1 MAEKS
6 YADLK
11 REVWDTGLC
20 ARCGACV
27 AVCPAEALFFAREI
41 EGESPLS
48 PESTGYCKMET
59 DGVPCGACYR
69 ACPRTG
75 ERNAPSSLLGDTI
88 EVFAARAAF
97 PVAGKQSGGA
107 VTAILKSALEEG
119 TIDAVVTVTADPWTL
134 EPRSTVITDAGVL
147 AAHAGSRYNCHV
159 PLLAALKQAVV
170 EQKHRN
176 IAMVGVP
183 CAVQA
188 ARRIRESDFDLLR
201 PFGKAIRLVIGL
213 FCTESFDYARLVE
226 EELRRERGI
235 EPWAV
240 RRLDVKGALEVT
252 LDDGTIA
259 SIPLAELDSCIP
271 AGCKSCTDFAAL
283 DADISAGAVGSPDG
297 FTTLLV
303 RTPTGR
309 GFVDRARTAGVL
321 ETTGEVTLA
330 PAERLA
336 ARKAKRGKK

>member
-1 MAEKS
+1 MADKS

-27 AVCPAEALFFAREI
+27 AVCPADSLFFARGG

-75 ERNAPSSLLGDTI
+75 ERHPSPSLLGETL
-88 EVFAARAAF
+88 EAFAARATF

-119 TIDAVVTVTADPWTL
+119 IIDAVVTVTADPWTL
-134 EPRSTVITDAGVL
+134 MPRSVVITDAGVL
-147 AAHAGSRYNCHV
+147 TAHAGSRYNWWV
-159 PLLAALKQAVV
+159 PLLAALKQAVL
-170 EQKHRN
+170 EQKCQN
-176 IAMVGVP
+176 IAVVGVP

-201 PFGKAIRLVIGL
+201 PFGNAIRLIVGL

-226 EELRRERGI
+226 GALRHERGI
-235 EPWAV
+235 EPWTV

-252 LDDGTIA
+252 LDDGTVVT
-259 SIPLAELDSCIP
+259 IPLAELESCIP
-271 AGCKSCTDFAAL
+271 KGCTTCTDFAAL
-283 DADISAGAVGSPDG
+283 DADIAAGAVGSPEG

-303 RTPTGR
+303 RTPAGK
-309 GFVDRARTAGVL
+309 GFVDRARSAGAL
-321 ETTGEVTLA
+321 ETTDAVTLA

-336 ARKAKRGKK
+336 ARKAERGKK

>member
-27 AVCPAEALFFAREI
+27 AVCPADALFFAREI
-41 EGESPLS
+41 EGKSPLS
-48 PESTGYCKMET
+48 PESTGYCKMEI

-107 VTAILKSALEEG
+107 VTAILKSALEQG
-119 TIDAVVTVTADPWTL
+119 TLDAVVTVTADPWTL

-147 AAHAGSRYNCHV
+147 AAHAGSRYNWHV

-170 EQKHRN
+170 ERKCQK
-176 IAMVGVP
+176 IAVVGVP

-226 EELRRERGI
+226 GELRRERGI
-235 EPWAV
+235 EPWAI

-252 LDDGTIA
+252 LDDSTIVA
-259 SIPLAELDSCIP
+259 IPLAELDSCIP
-271 AGCKSCTDFAAL
+271 AGCKSCTDFVAL
-283 DADISAGAVGSPDG
+283 DADISAGAVGSPEG

-303 RTPTGR
+303 RTPAGK
-309 GFVDRARTAGVL
+309 GFVDRARTAGAL
-321 ETTGEVTLA
+321 ETVSEVSLA

-336 ARKAKRGKK
+336 ARKAQRKP

>member
-6 YADLK
+6 YIDLK
-11 REVWDTGLC
+11 REVWDAGLC

-27 AVCPAEALFFAREI
+27 AVCPADSLFFGRAA

-75 ERNAPSSLLGDTI
+75 ERLPLPSLLGETV
-88 EVFAARAAF
+88 ETVAARAAF
-97 PVAGKQSGGA
+97 PVAHKQSGGA

-134 EPRSTVITDAGVL
+134 KPRSEVITDAGVL
-147 AAHAGSRYNCHV
+147 VTHAGSRYNWWV
-159 PLLAALKQAVV
+159 PLLAALKEAVV
-170 EQKHRN
+170 VRKCQN
-176 IAMVGVP
+176 IAVVGVP
-183 CAVQA
+183 CVVQA
-188 ARRIRESDFDLLR
+188 VYRIRESDFDLLR
-201 PFGKAIRLVIGL
+201 PFGRSIRLVIGL
-213 FCTESFDYARLVE
+213 FCTDSFDYARLVE
-226 EELRRERGI
+226 GALRRERGI

-252 LDDGTIA
+252 VDDGTVV
-259 SIPLAELDSCIP
+259 SIPLAELESCIP
-271 AGCKSCTDFAAL
+271 SGCKTCTDFAAL
-283 DADISAGAVGSPDG
+283 DADISAGAVGSPEG
-297 FTTLLV
+297 FTTLLI
-303 RTPTGR
+303 RTPAGK
-309 GFVDRARTAGVL
+309 GFVDRARASGAL
-321 ETTGEVTLA
+321 ETSDEVALA

-336 ARKAKRGKK
+336 ARKAARGR